1 MLSRAPSAGEPGEYD
16 RLFAKLAGEA
26 ECTPREAAAL
36 DFAER
41 FAIAHDSMDEPFM
54 AGMRTHFTDAEII
67 ELGLVTGAF
76 LALGRLHR
84 ALDIAPM
91 EDGAHA
97 AFRNEA

>member
-1 MLSRAPSAGEPGEYD
+1 MTRRSH
-16 RLFAKLAGEA
+16 
-26 ECTPREAAAL
+26 REAAAL

-41 FAIAHDSMDEPFM
+41 MAEAHDTMDDAFM
-54 AGMRTHFTDAEII
+54 KNLRACFSDAEII

-76 LALGRLHR
+76 IALGRLHR

-97 AFRNEA
+97 AFR

>member
-1 MLSRAPSAGEPGEYD
+1 M
-16 RLFAKLAGEA
+16 FAKLEGNAT
-26 ECTPREAAAL
+26 CTERETAAL

-41 FAIAHDSMDEPFM
+41 FAIAHDSMDDEFM
-54 AGMRTHFTDAEII
+54 MGMRAHFTDAEII

-97 AFRNEA
+97 AFRAEN